1 MNKLSTILLAT
12 GIFFVVGCKSET
24 PSSAATPQSNSGRS
38 AQKAWHCP
46 MHPQIVQDH
55 VGNCPICGMDLVVI
69 ESADATKT
77 KTGAPDTGKVVKVDP
92 AVLQKIGVRT
102 EIVDAG
108 SLGREIRTDAEGV
121 LDEAS
126 EVSVTIRSMGY
137 LETVAGL
144 RAGDKVNAG
153 QILATFYSPD
163 LVAAQGDWIASR
175 RSGDSAST
183 RAAAERLGSLG
194 FPASAFAALA
204 RENKP
209 IHTID
214 LASPVSG
221 WLRLRSATKGQAAMA
236 GTELFRVV
244 DGKGALLEARLSVE
258 DASQIRVGDMAEI
271 TGAGADKAISAKVV
285 SVVPL
290 VDRATRTAT
299 LRLAPSKGSE
309 IRVGALYQARFQAKS
324 ETGFVIPQG
333 AVLHAG
339 KRDVVFVDLG
349 GGRFKPVEVALGAT
363 SNGKSLVR
371 SGIEAG
377 DEVVVSAQFLLD
389 GESRLQA
396 ALDQLTASTEASSH
410 GAH

>member
-1 MNKLSTILLAT
+1 MNRFHMLLLAT
-12 GIFFVVGCKSET
+12 GIVIVAGCKTET
-24 PSSAATPQSNSGRS
+24 ASGGGASGSSSGKAAH
-38 AQKAWHCP
+38 KAWHCP

-55 VGNCPICGMDLVVI
+55 AGNCPICGMDLVVI
-69 ESADATKT
+69 ESPDATRT
-77 KTGAPDTGKVVKVDP
+77 DANPSDTGKVVKVDP
-92 AVLQKIGVRT
+92 SVLQKIGVRT

-108 SLGREIRTDAEGV
+108 SLGREVRTDAEGV

-126 EVSVTIRSMGY
+126 EISVTVRSMGY
-137 LETVAGL
+137 LETVGGS
-144 RAGDKVNAG
+144 RAGDKIRKG

-175 RSGDSAST
+175 LAGDSAS
-183 RAAAERLGSLG
+183 AAAAMERLVSLG
-194 FPASAFAALA
+194 FPSSAFDVVFRDKKPLHAIAL
-204 RENKP
+204 
-209 IHTID
+209 T
-214 LASPVSG
+214 SPVDG

-236 GTELFRVV
+236 GTELFRLV

-258 DASQIRVGDMAEI
+258 DASRIRIGDEAEI
-271 TGAGADKAISAKVV
+271 TGSGTDKSISAKVV
-285 SVVPL
+285 SVVPQ
-290 VDRATRTAT
+290 VDRASRTAT
-299 LRLAPSKGSE
+299 LRLAPTKGSE
-309 IRVGALYQARFQAKS
+309 IRVGALYQARFQTKL
-324 ETGFVIPQG
+324 ETGFVIPQS
-333 AVLHAG
+333 AVLHSG

-349 GGRFKPVEVALGAT
+349 GGRFKPVEVALGVT

-396 ALDQLTASTEASSH
+396 ALDQLTASAEASPH